1 MSKYIVGLTGGIA
14 SGKTTVSDHFA
25 SLGIDIVDADVVA
38 REVVARGSTG
48 LQQIQEKFGE
58 DVLLANG
65 KLDRAKLRTL
75 VFSNE
80 EYKNWLNALLHPLI
94 RERMQELCERAT
106 SAYCILSV
114 PLLIENGLD
123 AMVNRTLVVDIDES
137 TQLQRAI
144 QRDASSESTIKNIM
158 AAQATRKQRL
168 EKADDLIRNDQD
180 LEWLKKQV
188 NTLHEKYMHVSLL
201 QRFS

>member
-1 MSKYIVGLTGGIA
+1 M
-14 SGKTTVSDHFA
+14 
-25 SLGIDIVDADVVA
+25 
-38 REVVARGSTG
+38 
-48 LQQIQEKFGE
+48 Q
-58 DVLLANG
+58 VLC
-65 KLDRAKLRTL
+65 D
-75 VFSNE
+75 
-80 EYKNWLNALLHPLI
+80 
-94 RERMQELCERAT
+94 QAT
-106 SAYCILSV
+106 STYCILSV

-158 AAQATRKQRL
+158 AAQATREQRL

-180 LEWLKKQV
+180 LEWLKQQV